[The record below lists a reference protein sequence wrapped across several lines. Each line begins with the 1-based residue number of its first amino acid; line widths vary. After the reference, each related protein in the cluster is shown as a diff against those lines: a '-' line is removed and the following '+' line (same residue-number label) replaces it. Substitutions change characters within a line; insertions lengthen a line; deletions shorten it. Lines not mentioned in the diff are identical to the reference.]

1 MKQLRVGSVVRH
13 TPDAGLEAIN
23 FLKNQFDSLFYDER
37 PYLIHEVDFLLLQLQ
52 SDTSRLVE
60 SVPDDATLAAVH
72 LTALDLP
79 EIVRP
84 EQQPASTPEVR

>member
-1 MKQLRVGSVVRH
+1 MSGSDKR
-13 TPDAGLEAIN
+13 LLKIN
-23 FLKNQFDSLFYDER
+23 STLYICDER
-37 PYLIHEVDFLLLQLQ
+37 SYLIHEVDFLLLQLQ

-72 LTALDLP
+72 LTALDLS

-84 EQQPASTPEVR
+84 EQQPASTPEAR